1 MVVDKNQKNDKSPIW
16 SDQYYILFILF
27 ILFISFIS
35 FISYCSIDEHLKNPL
50 AYHHPQLVY
59 LMC

>member
-16 SDQYYILFILF
+16 SDQYYILFI
-27 ILFISFIS
+27 
-35 FISYCSIDEHLKNPL
+35 SYCSIDEHLKNPL
-50 AYHHPQLVY
+50 AYRHPQLVY

>member
-16 SDQYYILFILF
+16 SDQYYILFI
-27 ILFISFIS
+27 S

-50 AYHHPQLVY
+50 AYRHPQLVY